1 MFCPQCG
8 QQSSDEIRFCPRCGL
23 QLAPHAALLSVG
35 HAAPPAAFA
44 SQTQPAAFAAQTPP
58 VRSAKRVQMRRAA
71 KLMFFSVV
79 LLPLFIGLSIAADG
93 PVGVLFFFM
102 MFLGGVAWMLYAK
115 LFGEDSPHVPRRASR
130 RDLKAGGEQHALNA
144 PQFTPAPLFDRQRA
158 NTAEIYQ
165 PPSVT
170 EHTTKLLD
178 KDS

>member
-8 QQSSDEIRFCPRCGL
+8 QQSSDEIRFCPKCGL

-35 HAAPPAAFA
+35 HTPARGAV
-44 SQTQPAAFAAQTPP
+44 AAQQSPP

-79 LLPLFIGLSIAADG
+79 LFPLFLGLSIATDG
-93 PVGVLFFFM
+93 PAGVLLNLL
-102 MFLGGVAWMLYAK
+102 MFLGGLAWMVYAK
-115 LFGEDSPHVPRRASR
+115 LFGDDSPHVPRQSSS
-130 RDLKAGGEQHALNA
+130 RDLKAGGEKPALNA
-144 PQFTPAPLFDRQRA
+144 QQFVPASLFDRQRA
-158 NTAEIYQ
+158 NTAEIVQ

-178 KDS
+178 QDS

>member
-23 QLAPHAALLSVG
+23 SLAPHAALLSVG
-35 HAAPPAAFA
+35 NTAARGAV
-44 SQTQPAAFAAQTPP
+44 AAQGPP

-79 LLPLFIGLSIAADG
+79 LFPLFLGLSIATDG
-93 PVGVLFFFM
+93 PVGLLFSLA
-102 MFLGGVAWMLYAK
+102 MFLGGLAWMVYAK
-115 LFGEDSPHVPRRASR
+115 LFGDDSPYVPRQASR
-130 RDLKAGGEQHALNA
+130 RDLKAGGERPALDAQQFA
-144 PQFTPAPLFDRQRA
+144 PASLFDRQRA
-158 NTAEIYQ
+158 NTAEILQ

-178 KDS
+178 QDS